1 MDVQWARHWDTICL
15 GTVTIATAVLGAV
28 ILLAGG
34 LDIALP
40 ISSGTPSVLEVAK
53 AVSAGVAAILYLILT
68 TFAGISI
75 YVFPG
80 DNAVHIG
87 IKRWI
92 GSAVY
97 LLFVAEVFALALLLI
112 FGLAFGTRGV

>member
-40 ISSGTPSVLEVAK
+40 ISSGAPSPLEVAK
-53 AVSAGVAAILYLILT
+53 AVSAGAAAILYFILA

-75 YVFPG
+75 YVFSG
-80 DNAVHIG
+80 DDAAHIR

-92 GSAVY
+92 GAAVY
-97 LLFVAEVFALALLLI
+97 LLFIVEVFALALLLI
-112 FGLAFGTRGV
+112 FGLAFGSRGA

>member
-40 ISSGTPSVLEVAK
+40 ISSGTPSVSEVAK
-53 AVSAGVAAILYLILT
+53 AISAGAAAILYFILA

-80 DNAVHIG
+80 DNAVHTSL
-87 IKRWI
+87 KRWI

-97 LLFVAEVFALALLLI
+97 LLFVAEVFTLALLLI
-112 FGLAFGTRGV
+112 FGLAFEARGE